1 MGLEKL
7 LGGWS
12 MLGLKVETFL
22 NGLLKFFRILGRNGC
37 ISASLYTFEEFVK
50 GVTQKGRLEG
60 ADLIDDAAQ

>member
-1 MGLEKL
+1 
-7 LGGWS
+7 

-37 ISASLYTFEEFVK
+37 ISASLYTFEELVK